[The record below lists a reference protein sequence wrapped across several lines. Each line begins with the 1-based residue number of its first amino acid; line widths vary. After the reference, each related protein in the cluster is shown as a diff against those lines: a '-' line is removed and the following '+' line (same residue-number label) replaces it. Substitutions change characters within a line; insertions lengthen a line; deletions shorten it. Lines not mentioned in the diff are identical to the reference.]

1 MFVSNASRK
10 QKIKKIEQYVCSVH
24 PDRLDP
30 CPKIPHKN
38 VGISHEYV
46 IQKSQLA
53 KKEVRKEI
61 LIERCRGVRYVLEL
75 YAVMDTSMGVV
86 CDKTHKQ

>member
-10 QKIKKIEQYVCSVH
+10 QKIKKIEQCVCVH

-38 VGISHEYV
+38 VCISHEYV

-75 YAVMDTSMGVV
+75 YAVIDASMGVV
-86 CDKTHKQ
+86 CDKIHKQ